1 MIASGPLTKQS
12 TSSTK
17 LLKPYGIQNFLYI
30 YLFIFLSFHCVMMC
44 IGWHI
49 NPPPLNV
56 AWEHMDEI
64 DHLDVIN
71 LMDES
76 LMTSMKLITSWIHH
90 IIYINGI
97 QQLYV

>member
-1 MIASGPLTKQS
+1 
-12 TSSTK
+12 
-17 LLKPYGIQNFLYI
+17 
-30 YLFIFLSFHCVMMC
+30 MMC

-76 LMTSMKLITSWIHH
+76 LMTSMKLITS
-90 IIYINGI
+90 
-97 QQLYV
+97 

>member
-1 MIASGPLTKQS
+1 
-12 TSSTK
+12 
-17 LLKPYGIQNFLYI
+17 
-30 YLFIFLSFHCVMMC
+30 MMC

-56 AWEHMDEI
+56 AWEHMD

-76 LMTSMKLITSWIHH
+76 LMTSMKLITSESNH
-90 IIYINGI
+90 IIYIMAYDNRMCDGHPWI
-97 QQLYV
+97 